1 LTSILGY
8 LELAFDEDLEP
19 GLEDYLTVVH
29 RNAQRLLNLID
40 DLLTIAS
47 DALTINPRPADLA
60 EVLSHSVEAA
70 RPRAK
75 AAGITLEVETGRPVR
90 GIFDPDRLGQAIDN
104 VVSNAI
110 KYTPQGGTIKVRAG
124 TSADRLSC
132 EVTDT
137 GIGMSEQ
144 ELNQAFT
151 RFFRAANAHS
161 STIPGAGLGLAITKT
176 IIENHKGTV
185 TLSSSPGNGTTV
197 VLTLPQTAQIQA
209 PDTPSKNP
217 STPTSPLFDRS
228 IGG

>member
-1 LTSILGY
+1 VDALTAKDRFVASVSHELRTPLTSILGY

-19 GLEDYLTVVH
+19 SLEGYLSVVH
-29 RNAQRLLNLID
+29 RNSQRLLNLVD

-47 DALTINPRPADLA
+47 DALTISPRPADLT
-60 EVLSHSVEAA
+60 EVLSHCVEAA

-75 AAGITLEVETGRPVR
+75 AAGLTLELEKGSPVR
-90 GIFDPDRLGQAIDN
+90 GIFDPDRIGQAIDN

-110 KYTPQGGTIKVRAG
+110 KYTPEGGTIKVRAG
-124 TSADRLSC
+124 TKADKLSC

-144 ELNQAFT
+144 ELDQAFT

-185 TLSSSPGNGTTV
+185 TLLSSPGNGTTV
-197 VLTLPQTAQIQA
+197 QFTLPKAGI
-209 PDTPSKNP
+209 DS
-217 STPTSPLFDRS
+217 SP
-228 IGG
+228 